1 MKRKILFIVLVL
13 TIIASMTVAFTACDE
28 ESSVDGAS
36 LYLKFDEESD
46 SYYAVDAS
54 GNYEDAKIDY
64 YLTTAMYKS
73 PESPRRRTGIE
84 NTALWFDGWSTYITY
99 DNYTLPQSFSISVWI
114 APRSWEY
121 PDGQVSAIAGKYS
134 RSDKTGFLLGY
145 HDYGSWS
152 FTLGTGSKWIVL
164 EDENNKL
171 ERFEWTHIVASY
183 DDETGVARI
192 YKNGEIVNSVQF
204 EDGERLQSTTESLSI
219 GRNVFGS
226 YEGDYQTGLFNGL
239 MDEFIIVDHSMSS
252 DEIKSVFLSGCDENG
267 NIPVCEYDDIG
278 NEAELLSDDMYLPQY
293 HISPASGWM
302 NEPIAS
308 FKYKNVYHMFYQST
322 AAGPYWRY
330 TQWGHWVSEDN
341 LHWREVKPI
350 MFPEP
355 DGMADHHVFSGN
367 AVLDAS
373 GTPYIIYTG
382 VNFKLKNL
390 NRISY
395 AVPADLDDPYLTN
408 WNRSDEP
415 LFEQPED
422 CSYIDFRDPY
432 IYTEGDYAYM
442 IIGTSSAV
450 ANFRKG
456 NPRTVCYKA
465 HLSDLTNWT
474 YLGISFEANYNRY
487 PYLGYDW
494 ELPVMTRI
502 QSEDGMWD
510 KYVLFASPKPDS
522 TLSIIANVYYWLG
535 DFDTETGKF
544 TPEKDEP
551 TRLDFG
557 NNQVLVVTNRME
569 GGQNTLYGLVNGGQT
584 GAQVK
589 ASGWTN
595 YVTLGKILS
604 LNSETGELQFSFD
617 KAYETLHDK
626 KLVDVTDTTVESA
639 NSAISDG
646 GNMVHIKVEF
656 DVSNCTQA
664 GVLFC
669 KSGLSEFMQQE
680 QTSLLYTS
688 TDSRIVLDTTR
699 SGINSENGAESG
711 GVIECGDTLTLEI
724 YVDQSCVEV
733 IVNGAYNITYTIRPT
748 LDDATGIELV
758 GDAYVKSFTVYTMEG
773 TR

>member
-1 MKRKILFIVLVL
+1 MKKKILFIVLAL
-13 TIIASMTVAFTACDE
+13 IIISSMTVAFTACNED
-28 ESSVDGAS
+28 SGMDDAS
-36 LYLKFDEESD
+36 LYLKFDEDGGSF
-46 SYYAVDAS
+46 AVDSS

-64 YLTTAMYKS
+64 YLTTATFKQ
-73 PESPRRRTGIE
+73 PESPRRRNGVE

-99 DNYTLPQSFSISVWI
+99 DNYVLPESFTISVWI

-121 PDGQVSAIAGKYS
+121 PDGQVSAIASKYS
-134 RSDKTGFLLGY
+134 RSNKEGFLFGY

-152 FTLGTGSKWIVL
+152 FMLGTGSKWVVL

-171 ERFEWTHIVASY
+171 ERFEWTHLAVSY
-183 DDETGVARI
+183 DNETGNVAI
-192 YKNGEIVNSVQF
+192 YKNGEIVNSVQL
-204 EDGERLQSTTESLSI
+204 EEGERLQQTTESLII
-219 GRNVFGS
+219 GRNAFGS
-226 YEGDYQTGLFNGL
+226 YEGDFQTGLFNGL
-239 MDEFIIVDHSMSS
+239 MDEFLITNHSMSRG
-252 DEIKSVFLSGCDENG
+252 EVEAVFRKGCNENG
-267 NIPVCEYDDIG
+267 YLPECTYDDIG
-278 NEAELLSDDMYLPQY
+278 NEAELLRDDMYLPQY

-302 NEPIAS
+302 NEPIAT

-341 LHWREVKPI
+341 VHWREVKPI
-350 MFPEP
+350 LFPEP

-367 AVLDAS
+367 AVLDAN

-382 VNFKLKNL
+382 VNFRLKNL

-395 AVPADLDDPYLTN
+395 AVPSDLDDPYLTN
-408 WNRSDEP
+408 WDRSDEP

-422 CSYIDFRDPY
+422 CSYTDFRDPY
-432 IYTEGDYAYM
+432 IYTEGEYAYM
-442 IIGTSSAV
+442 IIGTSSAL

-474 YLGISFEANYNRY
+474 YLGISYEANYNRY

-494 ELPVMTRI
+494 ELPVMTRV

-522 TLSIIANVYYWLG
+522 TLSLVANVYYWLG

-544 TPEKDEP
+544 TPEKSEP

-557 NNQVLVVTNRME
+557 NTQVLVITNRME
-569 GGQNTLYGLVNGGQT
+569 NGINTLYGLMNGGQT

-595 YVTLGKILS
+595 YVTLGKTLS
-604 LNSETGELQFSFD
+604 LNNETGELQFTFD
-617 KAYETLHDK
+617 KAYETLHSQ
-626 KLVDVTDTTVESA
+626 KLVGVSNTTVESA
-639 NSAISDG
+639 NAMING
-646 GNMVHIKVEF
+646 GGDMLHIKVEF
-656 DVSNCTQA
+656 DVSNCESA
-664 GVLFC
+664 GLLFR
-669 KSGLSEFMQQE
+669 KSSVNEFMQQE
-680 QTSLLYTS
+680 YT
-688 TDSRIVLDTTR
+688 TLKYTTNDGRIVLDTTR
-699 SGINSENGAESG
+699 SGIGSENGAETG
-711 GVIECGDTLTLEI
+711 GAIVCGDTLSLDI
-724 YVDQSCVEV
+724 YIDRSCVEI
-733 IVNGAYNITYTIRPT
+733 IVNGAYNITYSIRPT
-748 LDDATGIELV
+748 LADATGIELI
-758 GDAYVKSFTVYTMEG
+758 GDAHVKSLEVYTMEG